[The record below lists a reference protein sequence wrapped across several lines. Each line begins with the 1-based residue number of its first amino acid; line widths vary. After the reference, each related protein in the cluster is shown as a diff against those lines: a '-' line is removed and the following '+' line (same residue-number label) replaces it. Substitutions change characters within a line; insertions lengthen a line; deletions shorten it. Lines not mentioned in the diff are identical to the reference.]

1 MLFIVTQYWPIVPIK
16 LLAMKILNNN
26 KDGYNF
32 IKAEVESLVADT
44 PEAGGHGAT
53 GVIYRFPIAGS
64 NEGIEV
70 VDLVSAGTRVLRKLV
85 AVGLPQCHIPDRSL
99 SRLLVKVSMAVEWS
113 TENWI
118 PFLSLPLPQCAKS
131 I

>member
-1 MLFIVTQYWPIVPIK
+1 MLYIVTQYWAIVPIK

-44 PEAGGHGAT
+44 PEGKVHGAT

-64 NEGIEV
+64 NKGVEV
-70 VDLVSAGTRVLRKLV
+70 INLVSAGTRVVRKLV
-85 AVGLPQCHIPDRSL
+85 AVGLPHP
-99 SRLLVKVSMAVEWS
+99 
-113 TENWI
+113 
-118 PFLSLPLPQCAKS
+118 
-131 I
+131 